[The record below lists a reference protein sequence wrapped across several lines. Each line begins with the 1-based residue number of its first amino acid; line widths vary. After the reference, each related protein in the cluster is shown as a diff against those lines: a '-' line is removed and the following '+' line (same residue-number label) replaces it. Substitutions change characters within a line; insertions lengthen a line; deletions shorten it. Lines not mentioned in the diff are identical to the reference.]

1 MDFSA
6 DSLRIL
12 AKANRRKGKIQVA
25 DMDPERSEK
34 WKKEL
39 DLFVTEGLAWIDVHE
54 GVTTYYF
61 PTMVFAS
68 S

>member
-1 MDFSA
+1 
-6 DSLRIL
+6 
-12 AKANRRKGKIQVA
+12 
-25 DMDPERSEK
+25 MDPERSEK